1 MVSHPTI
8 LRHLKYPHERNT
20 ITVIQRRT
28 ESHAP
33 SDELHYRWAWRLK
46 SSPEAIWP
54 LVADTNRFDKDA
66 RLPIVSFANPDAPA
80 RENGRRDVFLTWMG
94 QRIEWVE
101 EPFQWVRPH
110 QLSVTR
116 HYSRGPLRRLTAQIS
131 LAHDVRGG
139 TMFTYELFITPAN
152 LLGRLAAPI
161 QLGRVFKRN
170 VSRVITLY
178 DAQAA
183 LSTPATTDAQSNSTL
198 LESTRGVV
206 LAPGGNT
213 RLSSFEKSL
222 IERGSP
228 PTLVDR
234 LVRAIR
240 RGDDLDLHRMR
251 PYAFADRWRVDRRAV
266 LELFLSAT
274 RAGMLEFQWEIL
286 CPMCRGSKSKSS
298 KLAEL
303 AETVHCEACQIDFTA
318 NFDQLV
324 ELTFRPGASIRPIS
338 VAEYC
343 VGSPQRTPHIAVQQ
357 LLAPGESIEVNPK
370 LERGRYRVRASQVP
384 GGGLLDAE
392 GPSPR
397 GHGERGEANG
407 HGDGRDE
414 NGNHHE
420 VISIRENAW
429 PDHPISTSLTPR
441 LTLRNDTTREQ
452 LVAIERMEWSD
463 QAATAAQV
471 TALQAFR
478 DLFSTEALRPGQRI
492 SVGSVTLMFTDLRG
506 STAMYR
512 EIGDAPAFGAV
523 MEHFEIL
530 KAIIARHNGA
540 VIKTI
545 GDAVMAVFRNPADG
559 VRAAIDAQNALARP
573 ARDVPEPPASHH
585 SSLPA
590 SGSARDLPRTLA
602 LKVALHSGPCIAV
615 TLNDR
620 LDYFGST
627 VNIAARLVALSRGDD
642 VVISD
647 EVRTDPE
654 VGKLLRSVLPG
665 GACTSEECQLRG
677 ITDRTFGIA
686 RLPTT
691 TLARQ

>member
-1 MVSHPTI
+1 MSD
-8 LRHLKYPHERNT
+8 
-20 ITVIQRRT
+20 RRT
-28 ESHAP
+28 ESERP
-33 SDELHYRWAWRLK
+33 SAELHYRWQRRLK
-46 SSPEAIWP
+46 SSPEALWP

-66 RLPIVSFANPDAPA
+66 RLPIVSFADPEGPA
-80 RENGRRDVFLTWMG
+80 RDNGRRDVFLTWMG

-110 QLSVTR
+110 RLSVTR
-116 HYSRGPLRRLTAQIS
+116 HYTRGPLRRLTAAIS
-131 LAHDVRGG
+131 LATDAGAG
-139 TMFTYELFITPAN
+139 TLFTYELFITPAN

-170 VSRVITLY
+170 VNRVIALY
-178 DAQAA
+178 DREAA
-183 LSTPATTDAQSNSTL
+183 SAARAAADVLSNSTL

-206 LAPGGNT
+206 LAPGGND

-228 PTLVDR
+228 PALVER
-234 LVRAIR
+234 LARAIR

-251 PYAFADRWRVDRRAV
+251 PYAFADRWGDDRRAV

-286 CPMCRGSKSKSS
+286 CPMCRGSKSKSAR
-298 KLAEL
+298 LAEL
-303 AETVHCEACQIDFTA
+303 AESVHCEACQIDFTA

-324 ELTFRPGASIRPIS
+324 ELTFHPSASIRPIS
-338 VAEYC
+338 VADYC

-357 LLAPGESIEVNPK
+357 LLAPAESVEVNPN
-370 LERGRYRVRASQVP
+370 LERGRYRVRASQIP

-392 GPSPR
+392 ESPPR
-397 GHGERGEANG
+397 RRGERGE
-407 HGDGRDE
+407 E
-414 NGNHHE
+414 NGDTGNKDKTGDRAD
-420 VISIRENAW
+420 VISISENGW
-429 PDHPISTSLTPR
+429 PDHPITALLTPSI
-441 LTLRNDTTREQ
+441 TLRNDTEREQ

-512 EIGDAPAFGAV
+512 EIGDAPAFGTV

-530 KAIIARHNGA
+530 KSIIARHNGA

-545 GDAVMAVFRNPADG
+545 GDAVMAVFRNPADA
-559 VRAAIDAQNALARP
+559 VRAAIEAQHTLAHP
-573 ARDVPEPPASHH
+573 ACDVPDSPTSRNGAAHAQPGAV
-585 SSLPA
+585 
-590 SGSARDLPRTLA
+590 GLPRALTLKA
-602 LKVALHSGPCIAV
+602 ALHTGPCIAV

-647 EVRTDPE
+647 EVRADAE
-654 VGKLLRSVLPG
+654 VRELLRSILPN
-665 GACTSEECQLRG
+665 GACANEECELRG
-677 ITDRTFGIA
+677 ITDRRFSIA
-686 RLPTT
+686 RLPTMAF
-691 TLARQ
+691 ARQ

>member
-1 MVSHPTI
+1 M
-8 LRHLKYPHERNT
+8 
-20 ITVIQRRT
+20 
-28 ESHAP
+28 
-33 SDELHYRWAWRLK
+33 
-46 SSPEAIWP
+46 
-54 LVADTNRFDKDA
+54 VADTNRFDKDA

-80 RENGRRDVFLTWMG
+80 RDNGRRDVFLTWMG

-116 HYSRGPLRRLTAQIS
+116 HYSRGPLRRLTAKIS
-131 LAHDVRGG
+131 LAPDAGGG
-139 TMFTYELFITPAN
+139 TAFTYELFITPAN

-170 VSRVITLY
+170 VNRVIALY
-178 DAQAA
+178 DREAA
-183 LSTPATTDAQSNSTL
+183 NAVRAAADALSNSTL
-198 LESTRGVV
+198 LESTRGVA
-206 LAPGGNT
+206 LAPGGND
-213 RLSSFEKSL
+213 RLSGFEKSL
-222 IERGSP
+222 IERGSSP
-228 PTLVDR
+228 ALVER
-234 LVRAIR
+234 LARAIR

-251 PYAFADRWRVDRRAV
+251 PYAFADRWGVDRRAV

-303 AETVHCEACQIDFTA
+303 AESVHCEACQIDFTA

-324 ELTFRPGASIRPIS
+324 ELTFRPSASIRPIS

-392 GPSPR
+392 ENSPR
-397 GHGERGEANG
+397 RRGERGEENN
-407 HGDGRDE
+407 DE
-414 NGNHHE
+414 DIRNKKE
-420 VISIRENAW
+420 DCPDVISVSEKGW
-429 PDHPISTSLTPR
+429 PDHPITASLAPNI
-441 LTLRNDTTREQ
+441 TLRNDTNREQ
-452 LVAIERMEWSD
+452 LVAIERMEWTD

-512 EIGDAPAFGAV
+512 EIGDAPAFGTV

-530 KAIIARHNGA
+530 KSIIARHNGA

-559 VRAAIDAQNALARP
+559 VRAAIDAQQALAHP
-573 ARDVPEPPASHH
+573 ACGVPESHASRNGAAHAAPPA
-585 SSLPA
+585 A
-590 SGSARDLPRTLA
+590 GLPRALA
-602 LKVALHSGPCIAV
+602 LKVALHTGPCIAV

-647 EVRTDPE
+647 EVRADAE
-654 VGKLLRSVLPG
+654 VRELLRSILPG
-665 GACTSEECQLRG
+665 DAGTSEECELRG
-677 ITDRTFGIA
+677 IADRRFSIA
-686 RLPTT
+686 RLPTIT
-691 TLARQ
+691 ISRA